1 MSPRIRARVRASGT
15 IGLGLLALCA
25 LAEDS
30 PAEFRVISVELR
42 QDGRLDK
49 AVVQQCDI
57 ARLLTESVQR
67 FRPKKRTKV
76 STTRE
81 LVLRVDRVARVGG
94 TYSGGD
100 FGGTDVAVTLVS
112 AGNRET
118 NQPFFCRAN
127 GFKAIRNPS
136 HCDRIDFCGEKI
148 AGQISTWLSWQTAK

>member
-1 MSPRIRARVRASGT
+1 M
-15 IGLGLLALCA
+15 GLALLALCA
-25 LAEDS
+25 LARDS
-30 PAEFRVISVELR
+30 PAEFRVIRVELR
-42 QDGRLDK
+42 PDGRLDK

-57 ARLLTESVQR
+57 AKLLTESVQR
-67 FRPKKRTKV
+67 FRPNKRAKAAA
-76 STTRE
+76 TTD

-100 FGGTDVAVTLVS
+100 FGGTDVALTLLS

-136 HCDRIDFCGEKI
+136 HCDRIDYCGEKI
-148 AGQISTWLSWQTAK
+148 AGQMSTWLAWQTAK